1 MKTAFEYFMVVA
13 EEKSISRAAERLYLS
28 SQNLSNYIKRLESEY
43 GILFLRKP
51 QFQLTPAGQALL
63 TALRQISVL
72 EKNLDSQIRQLK
84 TGSYGYLRIGLH
96 ATTARMLLPSIIP
109 AYRRL
114 CPDIF
119 LDFYYHPVVR
129 LEELLLN
136 GDIDLFFGVDTTRR
150 AEFTYI
156 PLQKEPIYFIASKE
170 LLKENGIDP
179 FQTEIKKNELSAFS
193 YLLSPPTSS
202 FRKKIDSFCTLHG
215 IQLTESV
222 RLSDFELQLML
233 AAENQGACFCPKRLL
248 GKMTELNRHQ
258 PDEKQLCAMSVES
271 LNFFSDLALV
281 THQLAKH
288 TPALETFIQV
298 FRDEFPEHYY
308 QKLGLDK

>member
-1 MKTAFEYFMVVA
+1 MKTSFEYFMVIA
-13 EEKSISRAAERLYLS
+13 EEKSISRAADRLYLS

-51 QFQLTPAGQALL
+51 QFKLTPAGQALL

-84 TGSYGYLRIGLH
+84 TGSYGYLRVGLH
-96 ATTARMLLPSIIP
+96 STTARMLLPSIIP
-109 AYRRL
+109 AYRKL

-119 LDFYYHPVVR
+119 LDFYYHPVVK

-156 PLQKEPIYFIASKE
+156 PLQKEPIYFIASKA
-170 LLKENGIDP
+170 LLKVAGIAP
-179 FQTEIKKNELSAFS
+179 NQIEIQKKELSAFS

-202 FRKKIDSFCTLHG
+202 FRKKIDSFCTMHG
-215 IQLTESV
+215 IQLTEIV

-248 GKMTELNRHQ
+248 GKMAELNSHQ
-258 PDEKQLCAMSVES
+258 PDEKKLCAMTVES
-271 LNFFSDLALV
+271 LNFYSELALV
-281 THQLAKH
+281 THRLAKH

-298 FRDEFPEHYY
+298 FEDEFPVHYY
-308 QKLGLDK
+308 QKLGIEV